1 MRLFITDL
9 DAVADLGDGPRGHSP
24 QEVLSRAGVRA
35 LMPFVLGADGSYDAR
50 LNRYIRALPTMS
62 VRSPSSW
69 QQYANELVVWA
80 RFLGD
85 RREATIWDAD
95 PDDVVAFHAAR
106 RGGATPAD
114 RVSASTWNRSVAAL
128 SKFYAWA
135 VVERHVDRNPFVRR
149 QRSRGRSYLYTEYGG
164 GHELVTESSSPVPV
178 KFLTVGSY
186 IDFRDVGLGGRRAGG
201 VEDPSWRGRNGNR
214 NVLFAEFLVTTGV
227 RLEESAAL
235 LLAELPPLPRSKEQR
250 TVALPLARAITKGNK
265 TRTVYP
271 PVRVRRAVAQ
281 YIDIE
286 RALAVSRGRADGRY
300 DDRRYLVAEN
310 VDDRAAVIDGRRVS
324 LSLLR
329 PDERLRLLV
338 KGHDGNLEP
347 AALWLTE
354 QGQPVAAD
362 TWRSAFQRASDRCQG
377 FGLPVE
383 ASPHT
388 LRHTFAVHMLA
399 RLIQVQIGDLSG
411 RPDARRAAYRHI
423 AFDPLRKLQALLG
436 HAHVSTTFIYLD
448 SLAEAQEL
456 VEDAIGRF
464 AEELVDVA
472 DVHDEEAA

>member
-9 DAVADLGDGPRGHSP
+9 DVVAGLGEGPAGHCP
-24 QEVLSRAGVRA
+24 QEVLARTGVRA
-35 LMPFVLGADGSYDAR
+35 LMPFVLGADGGYDLR
-50 LNRYIRALPTMS
+50 LNRYFRALPTMC
-62 VRSPSSW
+62 VRSTSSW
-69 QQYANELVVWA
+69 QQYASELVVWA
-80 RFLGD
+80 RFLSE
-85 RREATIWDAD
+85 RRRTTIWDAD

-128 SKFYAWA
+128 SKFYEWA
-135 VVERHVDRNPFVRR
+135 VTEQHVDRNPFVRR
-149 QRSRGRSYLYTEYGG
+149 QRSRGRSYLYTEHGG
-164 GHELVTESSSPVPV
+164 QEFVTESSSPVPV

-186 IDFRDVGLGGRRAGG
+186 IDFRDVGLLGRLPGGGA
-201 VEDPSWRGRNGNR
+201 DPSWRGRNGNR
-214 NVLFAEFLVTTGV
+214 NALFAEFLVTTGV
-227 RLEESAAL
+227 RLEEGAAL

-250 TVALPLARAITKGNK
+250 TVALPLARAITKGHK
-265 TRTVYP
+265 ARTVYL
-271 PVRVRRAVAQ
+271 PVRVRKAVAQ
-281 YIDIE
+281 YIAIE

-300 DDRRYLVAEN
+300 DRRSHLVAEN
-310 VDDRAAVIDGRRVS
+310 VDDRAVVIDGRRVS

-338 KGHDGNLEP
+338 KCRDGDLEP

-362 TWRSAFQRASDRCQG
+362 TWRSAFQRANDRCQG
-377 FGLPVE
+377 FGLRVD

-411 RPDARRAAYRHI
+411 RPDARRAAYRRI

-464 AEELVDVA
+464 AEELVEVA
-472 DVHDEEAA
+472 DAYDEEAA